1 MLYAKFD
8 SNWPCV
14 SGEVNGN
21 VKGYDDRQL
30 WLSLA
35 NTSKSRNHRMQRN
48 DIPITHKFEDW
59 QETKIPIEVVKCECA
74 SRVLWFLL
82 FLMSHTLRD
91 LSSEALRMYFPPGWN
106 TSPLTQLSCPV
117 YKKGRTSL
125 KLLRH
130 ILWRKRTMG
139 SYPSYMSKLFTM
151 REVWYVNI
159 GNFTPALFFRAFK
172 WNT

>member
-21 VKGYDDRQL
+21 VKVYDDRQL

-35 NTSKSRNHRMQRN
+35 NTSKWKYHRMQRN

-117 YKKGRTSL
+117 YKKEPHSNFSDIFYGEKGPCGVTWALCPSSLEKGR
-125 KLLRH
+125 
-130 ILWRKRTMG
+130 
-139 SYPSYMSKLFTM
+139 
-151 REVWYVNI
+151 
-159 GNFTPALFFRAFK
+159 
-172 WNT
+172 

>member
-21 VKGYDDRQL
+21 VKVYDDRQL

-35 NTSKSRNHRMQRN
+35 NTSKWRNHRMQRN

-117 YKKGRTSL
+117 YKKTKNITQTFQTYSMEKKNHGEL
-125 KLLRH
+125 HELYVQALYNE
-130 ILWRKRTMG
+130 G
-139 SYPSYMSKLFTM
+139 SM
-151 REVWYVNI
+151 VC
-159 GNFTPALFFRAFK
+159 
-172 WNT
+172 